1 MKNYMKSLY
10 AINKKE
16 TDAIIY
22 KFGDGQI
29 YRITLDDFGGNETD
43 FRRWKDLSD
52 NYLHEEDI
60 TTCRITRK
68 NVSINCIEETELCCI
83 RSVLEEIEEAEEKDE
98 FSEEV
103 RKIFKSNLTVTQLRR
118 LKMSALLNMSQR
130 GIAIAE
136 NVNQKSINESIIAA
150 KNKMKKVLKTPP
162 QNGLKMT
169 VGERAKYYESQER
182 KATEKNNK

>member
-60 TTCRITRK
+60 RMDT
-68 NVSINCIEETELCCI
+68 LI
-83 RSVLEEIEEAEEKDE
+83 RQHLIIFA
-98 FSEEV
+98 
-103 RKIFKSNLTVTQLRR
+103 RTKI
-118 LKMSALLNMSQR
+118 
-130 GIAIAE
+130 
-136 NVNQKSINESIIAA
+136 
-150 KNKMKKVLKTPP
+150 
-162 QNGLKMT
+162 
-169 VGERAKYYESQER
+169 
-182 KATEKNNK
+182 

>member
-1 MKNYMKSLY
+1 MIFVRFHY
-10 AINKKE
+10 AK
-16 TDAIIY
+16 
-22 KFGDGQI
+22 
-29 YRITLDDFGGNETD
+29 
-43 FRRWKDLSD
+43 
-52 NYLHEEDI
+52 
-60 TTCRITRK
+60 
-68 NVSINCIEETELCCI
+68 
-83 RSVLEEIEEAEEKDE
+83 
-98 FSEEV
+98 
-103 RKIFKSNLTVTQLRR
+103 KIFKSNLTVTQLRR

-169 VGERAKYYESQER
+169 VVERAKYYESQER